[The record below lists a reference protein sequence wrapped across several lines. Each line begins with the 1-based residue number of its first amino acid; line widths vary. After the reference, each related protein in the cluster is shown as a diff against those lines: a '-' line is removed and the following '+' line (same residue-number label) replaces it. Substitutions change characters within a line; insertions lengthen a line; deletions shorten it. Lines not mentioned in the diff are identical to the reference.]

1 MVSLDHERRY
11 GILDAERELIAAILE
26 DNRVY
31 RAVCH
36 LLVPDHF
43 LSPDHQRQFAAIAR
57 AIERG
62 RPVDRCLAIEG
73 RAFETGRP
81 LIGFPPIDPLDHAL
95 MIYGSFL
102 GRTAIGAATPD
113 CSLDGAALS

>member
-62 RPVDRCLAIEG
+62 HPVDRSLAIE
-73 RAFETGRP
+73 AGRP